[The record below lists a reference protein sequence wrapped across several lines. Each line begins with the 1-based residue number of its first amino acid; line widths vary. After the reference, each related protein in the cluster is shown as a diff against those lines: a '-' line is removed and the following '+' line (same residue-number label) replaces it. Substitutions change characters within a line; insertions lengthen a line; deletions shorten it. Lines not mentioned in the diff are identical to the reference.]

1 LDEALN
7 AAAHCASMHCAGREA
22 SGYRCLPTSTVY
34 SAVGRM
40 KKDGLIVRE
49 EDYEFED
56 PFFGLWI
63 RAL

>member
-1 LDEALN
+1 
-7 AAAHCASMHCAGREA
+7 MQ
-22 SGYRCLPTSTVY
+22 SGLEVQDIARGDKLQDIDAFPMSTVY